1 MAGMTSPTRMELKRI
16 KGRLQT
22 ATRGHKLLKD
32 KVDEMIRQFIVL
44 IKENRELRQQVEA
57 ELGEALNSFMLAKA
71 VSGAQEIEES
81 VLMPGAGVLLK
92 CTTKS
97 VMSVTVPRIEIR
109 QTENAELYPYSF
121 LTMTS
126 ELDMSISTLNQLLV
140 KLLTLCEKEKTCNM
154 LADEIEKN
162 KRRVNALE
170 HIMIPGFL
178 TEIKYIRMKLDE
190 TERGALIRLM
200 KVKSMIVKRG
210 EQELK
215 RYKKTAGA
223 GVSGVNGAGAIKTEV

>member
-1 MAGMTSPTRMELKRI
+1 MELKRI

-71 VSGAQEIEES
+71 VSGSQEIEES
-81 VLMPGAGVLLK
+81 VLMPSGGVLLK

-97 VMSVTVPRIEIR
+97 VMSVTVPHIEIR

-215 RYKKTAGA
+215 RYKKAAGDEVAAGA
-223 GVSGVNGAGAIKTEV
+223 KRDGALEG